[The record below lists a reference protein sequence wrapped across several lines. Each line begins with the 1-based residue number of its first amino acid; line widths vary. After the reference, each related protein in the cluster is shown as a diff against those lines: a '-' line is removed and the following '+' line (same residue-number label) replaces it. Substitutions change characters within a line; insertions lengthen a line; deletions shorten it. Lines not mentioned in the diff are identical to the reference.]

1 MIGVFITSKHSNFQD
16 NCWIFL
22 ISLLWYPT
30 TCPGS
35 SNIDFISVLSIGV
48 FFIICAKNTCAN
60 FPRSDFCCRHLF
72 LFLRSVNFLIHL
84 SQKVKKNMGYA

>member
-1 MIGVFITSKHSNFQD
+1 MICVFITSKHSNFQD

-48 FFIICAKNTCAN
+48 LFIICA
-60 FPRSDFCCRHLF
+60 
-72 LFLRSVNFLIHL
+72 
-84 SQKVKKNMGYA
+84 